1 MLPKEGALRKEF
13 LEEKSKPKYMLV
25 VRPQEKKL
33 QMI

>member
-13 LEEKSKPKYMLV
+13 LEEKRKLKYMLV